1 MARAPDSKS
10 GCWGF
15 ESLLACQSNPERN
28 AKRPL
33 ESMKKVKSKK
43 GNGTE
48 PQTEIAVKEDG
59 PAKDPEIPAAP
70 KTKTKTSLKKP
81 SLKEEPVEGLAARWA
96 GKNQWIG
103 QVKDFFREVRI
114 ELKKVTWPSRKETI
128 AATVMVVFLSVLV
141 AFFLGLLDI
150 GLAKA
155 VGTILKRS

>member
-1 MARAPDSKS
+1 
-10 GCWGF
+10 
-15 ESLLACQSNPERN
+15 
-28 AKRPL
+28 
-33 ESMKKVKSKK
+33 MKKVKTKK
-43 GNGTE
+43 KNGTIE
-48 PQTEIAVKEDG
+48 PQNEVA
-59 PAKDPEIPAAP
+59 AKDDGLAGVTENSVAS
-70 KTKTKTSLKKP
+70 KTRTKTSLKKSNP
-81 SLKEEPVEGLAARWA
+81 KEEPEEGLAAKWA
-96 GKNQWIG
+96 GKNQWFG